1 MFNFQPKQTAVEDNF
16 MTKDEVRQAIAN
28 VTDKSAA
35 LDKLVQGGF
44 ILEGYNDTPSAVTT
58 PPAPQEM
65 GMASKVGQ
73 FGKNISAGIAS
84 GASQAVGGTLGILGD
99 FLSAPFSEDV
109 SLGGIFTG
117 KNKGGLGQLARDE
130 TARQQQAGAESFGA
144 NTESLGYKSGKI
156 GTGLALSVA
165 TPGGVM
171 GLAGKGAGL
180 ATRAGLGAVQGG
192 IETGKFLGLTEGRL
206 GTPTE
211 LATGAAFGAALPI
224 AGAGI
229 KAGARYGAD
238 LLGKSTG
245 AGGDAIRNAFKYA
258 GNPDFVKALRGEIT
272 DTEILANANQA
283 LQSIRQNR
291 NAVYGKGYE
300 KFLQKSNE
308 IGEQNIDDITASFLE
323 KVKGLGVKV
332 KDDVL
337 DFSKSKIANSG
348 DEKLLTETLADLRK
362 FSKSTP
368 EELDILKQ
376 RIYDRF
382 VVEKPIGTTTASE
395 GIAKLVSG
403 EIKNKLVNMI
413 PEYKVM
419 SKTYEEAT
427 GAIAE
432 ISKTLSLG
440 KPNAAMTAMTRLAQT
455 MKDNLSYRGEALK
468 LLEELSGVN
477 LTAQLAG
484 AALAP

>member
-1 MFNFQPKQTAVEDNF
+1 
-16 MTKDEVRQAIAN
+16 
-28 VTDKSAA
+28 
-35 LDKLVQGGF
+35 
-44 ILEGYNDTPSAVTT
+44 
-58 PPAPQEM
+58 
-65 GMASKVGQ
+65 
-73 FGKNISAGIAS
+73 
-84 GASQAVGGTLGILGD
+84 
-99 FLSAPFSEDV
+99 
-109 SLGGIFTG
+109 
-117 KNKGGLGQLARDE
+117 
-130 TARQQQAGAESFGA
+130 
-144 NTESLGYKSGKI
+144 
-156 GTGLALSVA
+156 
-165 TPGGVM
+165 M
-171 GLAGKGAGL
+171 GLS
-180 ATRAGLGAVQGG
+180 
-192 IETGKFLGLTEGRL
+192 EGRL

-224 AGAGI
+224 AGAGL

-300 KFLQKSNE
+300 KFLQKSKE
-308 IGEQNIDDITASFLE
+308 IGEQNIDDITNSFLE

>member
-1 MFNFQPKQTAVEDNF
+1 M
-16 MTKDEVRQAIAN
+16 
-28 VTDKSAA
+28 
-35 LDKLVQGGF
+35 
-44 ILEGYNDTPSAVTT
+44 
-58 PPAPQEM
+58 
-65 GMASKVGQ
+65 
-73 FGKNISAGIAS
+73 
-84 GASQAVGGTLGILGD
+84 
-99 FLSAPFSEDV
+99 
-109 SLGGIFTG
+109 
-117 KNKGGLGQLARDE
+117 
-130 TARQQQAGAESFGA
+130 
-144 NTESLGYKSGKI
+144 
-156 GTGLALSVA
+156 
-165 TPGGVM
+165 
-171 GLAGKGAGL
+171 
-180 ATRAGLGAVQGG
+180 
-192 IETGKFLGLTEGRL
+192 
-206 GTPTE
+206 
-211 LATGAAFGAALPI
+211 
-224 AGAGI
+224 
-229 KAGARYGAD
+229 
-238 LLGKSTG
+238 
-245 AGGDAIRNAFKYA
+245 
-258 GNPDFVKALRGEIT
+258 
-272 DTEILANANQA
+272 
-283 LQSIRQNR
+283 
-291 NAVYGKGYE
+291 
-300 KFLQKSNE
+300 QKSKE
-308 IGEQNIDDITASFLE
+308 IGEQNIDDITQSFLE

-332 KDDVL
+332 KGDVL

-413 PEYKVM
+413 PEYKAM
-419 SKTYEEAT
+419 SKSYEEAT

-468 LLEELSGVN
+468 LLEDLSGVN